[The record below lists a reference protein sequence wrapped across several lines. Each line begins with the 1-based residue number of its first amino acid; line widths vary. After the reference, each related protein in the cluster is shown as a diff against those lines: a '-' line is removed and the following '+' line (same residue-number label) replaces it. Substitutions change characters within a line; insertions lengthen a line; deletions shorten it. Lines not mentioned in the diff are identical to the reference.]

1 MRRDDLL
8 GTFELLTGL
17 TMLVGFVLI
26 LGIPALWQLLNDLV
40 WAVGAQRAL
49 PTFGINPHWVAGAR
63 YAPSLLVL
71 TACAALVVC
80 YRVLTLRRRD

>member
-17 TMLVGFVLI
+17 GMLFGFILI
-26 LGIPALWQLLNDLV
+26 LGAPALWQLLNDLV
-40 WAVGAQRAL
+40 WAVGAQRSF

-80 YRVLTLRRRD
+80 YRVLTIRRRD